1 MTVALKIMPLFGEGT
16 FAKSAVVTRQRRL
29 NVYLEQRKDRD
40 KTRIAIYGTPG
51 LVLDFSVSTPF
62 DQPLRGFQGTQT
74 ALYAVSYNQFLSLS
88 STGSTLASGT
98 LGTTAGLVSIA
109 YSPTQ
114 VVIVDG
120 SSGYTYTPATTT
132 FATIPSFPATGA
144 RTVTFVAGFFVA
156 EQPGTQKF
164 WVSNAFD
171 GTTWNPLS
179 FASAASGSDN
189 IVAVNNLNGNLIV
202 FRQLGMEFWQ
212 NQGLVPQPFAPILSG
227 ANNWGLAAIF
237 SVVHVLGAN
246 DQDTLVFLGQSE
258 SGQVQLVQVSGFTPQ
273 VISDPDMESIWN
285 SFSVVSDATAYTY
298 QVDTHRFYQ
307 INFPTANRS
316 FIFDMSTGVPGEVQT
331 GTSVTPVRHTGNL
344 GTYYAGQTLVA
355 DYATNQVYTLNPNV
369 YTDNGVTI
377 IRQIITRHV
386 LSSFNRIR
394 VSMLYL
400 DMETGVGL
408 QSGQGSN
415 PQIML
420 EYSKDNGR
428 TWSAQRWASSGLVG
442 NYIARVIWR
451 RFGCTRDA
459 TWRIT
464 MSDPVKFVITEGA
477 FKMRA
482 AA

>member
-1 MTVALKIMPLFGEGT
+1 VIPLKIMPLFGEGT

-29 NVYLEQRKDRD
+29 NVYFEQRKDRD

-51 LVLDFSVSTPF
+51 LVADFTTNTPLGL
-62 DQPLRGFQGTQT
+62 PLRGFQGTQT
-74 ALYAVSYNQFLSLS
+74 ALYLAAYNQFQSVAAN
-88 STGSTLASGT
+88 GSVLASGT
-98 LGTTAGLVSIA
+98 LSTTAGLVSIA
-109 YSPTQ
+109 YSSTQ

-120 SSGYTYTPATTT
+120 SNGYTYTPATTT
-132 FATIPSFPATGA
+132 FATISSFPATGA

-156 EQPGTQKF
+156 EQPGTQTF

-171 GTTWNPLS
+171 GTTWNSLS
-179 FASAASGSDN
+179 FANASSDSDN
-189 IVAVNNLNGNLIV
+189 ILAVENLNGNLIV
-202 FRQLGMEFWQ
+202 FMQQGMEFWQ
-212 NQGLVPQPFAPILSG
+212 NQGLTPQPFAPILS
-227 ANNWGLAAIF
+227 ATNTWGLAAIF
-237 SVVHVLGAN
+237 SVVHVPAAN
-246 DQDTLVFLGQSE
+246 DQDSLIFLAQST
-258 SGQVQLVQVSGFTPQ
+258 SGQIQCVQVTGFSPQ
-273 VISDPDMESIWN
+273 VISDPDVESIWN
-285 SFSVVSDATAYTY
+285 SFSVTSDATAYTY
-298 QVDTHRFYQ
+298 QIDTHRFYQ
-307 INFPTANRS
+307 LNFPTGNRS
-316 FIFDMSTGVPGEVQT
+316 FLYDVSTGVWSEVQT
-331 GTSVTPVRHTGNL
+331 GTSVLPVRHTGNL
-344 GTYYAGQTLVA
+344 ATYYAGNILVA
-355 DYATNQVYTLNPNV
+355 DYATNQVYTLSPNV

-394 VSMLYL
+394 ISMLYL

-464 MSDPVKFVITEGA
+464 MSDPVKFVVTEGA
-477 FKMRA
+477 FKIRA